1 MWRWMSRAGQG
12 LFRMRRLPDQGLKN
26 IYISSIIDRN
36 VIMTI
41 NIMIDTE
48 KKTTAVKKFTSAA
61 ISAAISTVIVGGFF
75 HSSVQASGFALI
87 ENSASGQ
94 GNAFAGAA
102 AYAEDA
108 STVWFNPAGMS
119 KLKNNQLLV
128 AGHIILPEASFTNDG
143 STDGLG
149 NPLNG
154 ANDNNDSAALVGNFY
169 WVTDFGDKTKFG
181 LGVTTPFGLTT
192 EYNDTWAGRYHA
204 VKTDMKSINFNPSI
218 SREVSDKLSIG
229 AGINMFITD
238 ITLTSAVDFG
248 SLLTA
253 GGLGGA
259 GPQQEDGFAILQAD
273 NTAFNEF
280 AWGFNLGLLYEFGQG
295 TTLGVAYRSEIDVST
310 TGKAR
315 FKAPSAA
322 SSILGS
328 GAFQDTNIKASVTL
342 PQSLSVSLKQQMA
355 GVKLLADISWTGWSS
370 FEELRIQYANPLQP
384 DTVTTENWDDTFR
397 YSVGADFDVSPKM
410 TLRTGVAYDETPI
423 PGPQF
428 RTARIPGD
436 NRTWLS
442 FGITYAFAPSLIVDA
457 GYTHLFIDDSK
468 INNTLE
474 TSQTPLNA
482 TLNGTYKAAVDILSV
497 QLRWNYDL

>member
-1 MWRWMSRAGQG
+1 
-12 LFRMRRLPDQGLKN
+12 
-26 IYISSIIDRN
+26 
-36 VIMTI
+36 MTI
-41 NIMIDTE
+41 NTK
-48 KKTTAVKKFTSAA
+48 KKTTAVKKLTSIA
-61 ISAAISTVIVGGFF
+61 ISAVIAGGFY
-75 HSSVQASGFALI
+75 HSSAQAAGFALI

-119 KLKNNQLLV
+119 KLKSNQLLV
-128 AGHIILPEASFTNDG
+128 AGHIISPEASFTNDG
-143 STDGLG
+143 STDGSG
-149 NPLNG
+149 NPLTG
-154 ANDNNDSAALVGNFY
+154 ANDENSSTALVGNFY

-181 LGVTTPFGLTT
+181 LGITTPFGLTT
-192 EYNDTWAGRYHA
+192 EYNDTWVGRYHA

-218 SREVSDKLSIG
+218 SREVNDKLSIG

-248 SLLTA
+248 SLL
-253 GGLGGA
+253 GA
-259 GPQQEDGFAILQAD
+259 PQQVDGFAILQAD

-280 AWGFNLGLLYEFGQG
+280 AWGFNLGLLYEFDQG
-295 TTLGVAYRSEIDVST
+295 TTLGVAYRSEIDVT
-310 TGKAR
+310 ATGKAR
-315 FKAPSAA
+315 FKVPSAA
-322 SSILGS
+322 APILGS

-342 PQSLSVSLKQQMA
+342 PQSLSVSLKQQMG

-370 FEELRIQYANPLQP
+370 FEELRILYANPFQP

-423 PGPQF
+423 PSPQF

-468 INNTLE
+468 INNSLE
-474 TSQTPLNA
+474 TSLSPLNA